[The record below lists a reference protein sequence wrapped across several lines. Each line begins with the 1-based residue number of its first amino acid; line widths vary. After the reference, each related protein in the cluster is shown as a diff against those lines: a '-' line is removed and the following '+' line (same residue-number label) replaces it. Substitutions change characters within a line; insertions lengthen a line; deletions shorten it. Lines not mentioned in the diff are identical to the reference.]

1 MVSEVSTSRPV
12 EEEAQWLQ
20 VEMGRPEVPT
30 SVIEI
35 KIGKALIEVTPGFDP
50 ELLAKAVQALATC

>member
-35 KIGKALIEVTPGFDP
+35 KIGKALIEVTPGFDS
-50 ELLAKAVQALATC
+50 ELLAKVVQTLATC

>member
-35 KIGKALIEVTPGFDP
+35 KIGKALIEVTPGFDRSCWP
-50 ELLAKAVQALATC
+50 R